1 MQMIA
6 NSLIAASLYTGIGLS
21 FWLIY
26 RSAGFF
32 HFAHGATITFG
43 AYACYCATSLGVPL
57 WGSMV
62 LATTLSAGLGALMH
76 VGVFRPL
83 IRRGAGAQVLLLAS
97 LGLYIVIEN
106 SLAMVFGNGP
116 KSLRDGV
123 VREGLDVLGA
133 RLTPPQLSLIGFAVA
148 AFLVTWFCLRFSR
161 VGLKLRAVASDSEL
175 AEASGLSADSVM
187 LRAAVA
193 GSALAGLFGVL
204 LALDLDLT
212 PGMGLHPL
220 MMGIVVVIIS
230 GVDRIAGIMLG
241 ALLLGLIRNLGVWL
255 ISSQWQDAT
264 VFAVLVAF
272 LLCRPQGIAGERP
285 VKTSINRAIK

>member
-1 MQMIA
+1 VQQLIA
-6 NSLIAASLYTGIGLS
+6 NSLVAASLYSAVGLS

-32 HFAHGATITFG
+32 HFAHGATIAFG
-43 AYACYCATSLGVPL
+43 AYACYSGVFLGVPL
-57 WGSMV
+57 PVSVV
-62 LATTLSAGLGALMH
+62 LATVLCGGLGALMQ
-76 VGVFRPL
+76 VGIFRPL
-83 IRRGAGAQVLLLAS
+83 SRRGAGAQVLLLAS
-97 LGLYIVIEN
+97 LGLYVVIEN

-123 VREGLDVLGA
+123 VREGLGVLGA
-133 RLTPPQLSLIGFAVA
+133 RLTPPQVSLIGFAVA
-148 AFLVTWFCLRFSR
+148 AFLVTWLCLRFSHA
-161 VGLKLRAVASDSEL
+161 GLKLRAVVSDSEL
-175 AEASGLSADSVM
+175 AEASGLGADRVV
-187 LRAAVA
+187 LGAAVA

-241 ALLLGLIRNLGVWL
+241 ALLFGLIQNLGVWF
-255 ISSQWQDAT
+255 ISSQWQDAGA
-264 VFAVLVAF
+264 FAVLLAF
-272 LLCRPQGIAGERP
+272 LLCRPQGILGRP
-285 VKTSINRAIK
+285 LRKAEV

>member
-1 MQMIA
+1 MQQLIA
-6 NSLIAASLYTGIGLS
+6 NSLVAASLYSAVGLS

-32 HFAHGATITFG
+32 HFAHGATIAFG
-43 AYACYCATSLGVPL
+43 AYACYSGVFLGVPL
-57 WGSMV
+57 PVSVV
-62 LATTLSAGLGALMH
+62 LATVLCGGLGALMQ
-76 VGVFRPL
+76 VGIFRPL
-83 IRRGAGAQVLLLAS
+83 SRRGAGAQVLLLAS
-97 LGLYIVIEN
+97 LGLYVVIEN

-123 VREGLDVLGA
+123 VREGLGVLGA
-133 RLTPPQLSLIGFAVA
+133 RLTPPQVSLIGFAVA
-148 AFLVTWFCLRFSR
+148 AFLVTWLCLRFSHA
-161 VGLKLRAVASDSEL
+161 GLKLRAVVSDSEL
-175 AEASGLSADSVM
+175 AEASGLGADRVV
-187 LRAAVA
+187 LGAAVA

-241 ALLLGLIRNLGVWL
+241 ALLFGLIQNLGVWF
-255 ISSQWQDAT
+255 ISSQWQDAGA
-264 VFAVLVAF
+264 FAVLLAF
-272 LLCRPQGIAGERP
+272 LLCRPQGILGRP
-285 VKTSINRAIK
+285 LRKAEV